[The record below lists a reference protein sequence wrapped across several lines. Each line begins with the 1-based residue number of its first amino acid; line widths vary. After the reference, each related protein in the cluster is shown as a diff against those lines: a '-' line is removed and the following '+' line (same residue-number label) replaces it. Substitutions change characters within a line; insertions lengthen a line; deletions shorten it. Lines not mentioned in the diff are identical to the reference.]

1 MMHLTAWSQSV
12 QIANVLQAITAVQ
25 DPVLATLGNDIRV
38 PAAMPYLMGAA
49 AVINDATLVRA
60 QVQAPSLRAMI
71 NEDIEPVVQAK
82 VLGSFNTPLI
92 HRDAPIPLMANEALN
107 FAMQSNGAGV
117 NMHIGGVI
125 LADGP
130 MQPVTGPMYSVRATA
145 ACALVASTWVN
156 GILTFGQ
163 VLPYGT
169 YQIVGM
175 RARGAN
181 LFAARLVFPGSPW
194 RPGVFGVSAIG
205 GMENEYARFGRMG
218 VFGIFDSTVP
228 PTVDCLGDTDAAQTF
243 IFDLIKIK

>member
-1 MMHLTAWSQSV
+1 MFHLAAWSQSV

-25 DPVLATLGNDIRV
+25 DPVLATLTNDLRV
-38 PAAMPYLMGAA
+38 PVALPYLMGSAA
-49 AVINDATLVRA
+49 MINDATLVRA
-60 QVQAPSLRAMI
+60 ELQSPSLRAMLNI
-71 NEDIEPVVQAK
+71 DIEPVVQGK
-82 VLGSFNTPLI
+82 VLGSLNTPLI
-92 HRDAPIPLMANEALN
+92 HRESPIPLQANEALN
-107 FAMQSNGAGV
+107 MAMQSNGAGA
-117 NMHIGGVI
+117 NMHIG
-125 LADGP
+125 LAWLSDGP
-130 MQPVTGPMYSVRATA
+130 LQPVTGPVYSVRATA
-145 ACALVASTWVN
+145 AVALAASAWVN

-181 LFAARLVFPGSPW
+181 LAAARLVFPGQAW
-194 RPGVFGVSAIG
+194 RPGVAGVSAIG

-228 PTVDCLGDTDAAQTF
+228 PTVDCLGDTDNAQTF